1 MKNLYAILFLLMTAI
16 SPATAQL
23 DFGIKVG
30 VNLSHK
36 PTELNSVKEIISE
49 RSGWYA
55 GPTIKYIF
63 PVVGIGLEANVLYA
77 QSNMDVEGNH
87 VQTRSI
93 EVPLYLRYELTI
105 PVINKY
111 FEPFIAAGPQF
122 NWNIGDKVF
131 TWENIGEYTK
141 QIFDMQGSSIGLN
154 LGGGAVLFDCIQ
166 LHVNYNIALGKTAD
180 YSSIS
185 GLVHNIHEAKINKWQ
200 LSATYLF

>member
-1 MKNLYAILFLLMTAI
+1 
-16 SPATAQL
+16 
-23 DFGIKVG
+23 
-30 VNLSHK
+30 
-36 PTELNSVKEIISE
+36 
-49 RSGWYA
+49 
-55 GPTIKYIF
+55 
-63 PVVGIGLEANVLYA
+63 
-77 QSNMDVEGNH
+77 MDIEGNH
-87 VQTRSI
+87 VLTRNI

-141 QIFDMQGSSIGLN
+141 QVFDMQGSSISLN

-166 LHVNYNIALGKTAD
+166 LHVNYNIALGKIAD
-180 YSSIS
+180 YSNFS
-185 GLVHNIHEAKINKWQ
+185 GLVHNIYEAKINKWQ

>member
-1 MKNLYAILFLLMTAI
+1 MKNLYAILFLLMTAA
-16 SPATAQL
+16 SPAAAQL

-30 VNLSHK
+30 MNLSRK
-36 PTELNSVKEIISE
+36 PTELNSFKEIISE

-63 PVVGIGLEANVLYA
+63 PIVGIGLEANVLYA
-77 QSNMDVEGNH
+77 QSNMDIEGNH
-87 VQTRSI
+87 VLTRNI

-141 QIFDMQGSSIGLN
+141 QVFDMQGSSISLN
-154 LGGGAVLFDCIQ
+154 LGGGVVLFDCIQ
-166 LHVNYNIALGKTAD
+166 LHVNYNIALGKIAD
-180 YSSIS
+180 YSNFS
-185 GLVHNIHEAKINKWQ
+185 GLVHNIYEAKINKWQ

>member
-1 MKNLYAILFLLMTAI
+1 MKKPYALFLLLMTVVV
-16 SPATAQL
+16 PAAAQL
-23 DFGIKVG
+23 DFGLKVG
-30 VNLSHK
+30 VNISRK
-36 PTELNSVKEIISE
+36 PSELNSFNEIISE

-63 PVVGIGLEANVLYA
+63 PVVGLGLEANVLYA

-87 VQTRSI
+87 AQSRSI
-93 EVPLYLRYELTI
+93 EVPLYLRYELSI
-105 PVINKY
+105 PVISKY

-122 NWNIGDKVF
+122 GWNIGNKRF
-131 TWENIGEYTK
+131 TWENIGEYTR
-141 QIFDMQGSSIGLN
+141 QILDMKESSISLN
-154 LGGGAVLFDCIQ
+154 LGAGAVLFDCIQ

-185 GLVHNIHEAKINKWQ
+185 GLVHNIYESKINKWQ